1 MVSNIIRR
9 DVGQARNAN
18 SDNVLHF
25 KADRLSRFDLLLENG
40 VGVIARH
47 DPVRVGTLAQVI
59 DVWSMLLV

>member
-1 MVSNIIRR
+1 MVSNIIRA
-9 DVGQARNAN
+9 DMGQARNAVATM
-18 SDNVLHF
+18 SYIF

-40 VGVIARH
+40 VSVVARH